1 MKILALK
8 NLVLLLS
15 LILGLVLLC
24 GQAQAELPKTVATEL
39 AQSDVP
45 ASDVSIYVQAV
56 DSHVPMLSH
65 NAEKGMN
72 PASVMKMVTT
82 NAALDLLT
90 PAYRWKTELYHDG
103 QIKDG
108 VLNGNLII
116 KGYGDPSFKVQ
127 DFWRLLMSLKQAGV
141 RKINGDLLIDKS
153 YFANGID
160 NGISFD
166 EEKWRA
172 YNAKPSAFS
181 VNGRSTSFRFLAN
194 ETGVSV
200 NQEFE
205 LAEVAIVNQMK
216 LVDGDCGNWRGRMSY
231 DIQTNGVQAKLAK
244 AVVRFKGVYP
254 ADCGERYIELSLF
267 DDAQYAF
274 FTFNKLWRELGG
286 SFEGKLKLQPVPGT
300 AKKLLEQASEP
311 LGTIVRDINK
321 WSNNLM
327 AQQLL
332 LTLGAEKAGT
342 PATMEK
348 GAGAVQDWFS
358 ANGLNSKALVIE
370 NGSGLSRMERIS
382 AQHLGRML
390 VRAYSSPVMPE
401 YMASMPILALD
412 GTVKHRLEDSAVNG
426 RAHLKTGSINGV
438 SSIAGYVLSASGHR
452 YVMVMLVNH
461 PNAGGSRDAQNAL
474 VEWVYRL
481 P

>member
-1 MKILALK
+1 MKKLTL
-8 NLVLLLS
+8 LVS
-15 LILGLVLLC
+15 LMLLC
-24 GQAQAELPKTVATEL
+24 AQVQAELPKTVATEL
-39 AQSDVP
+39 VQADVP
-45 ASDVSIYVQAV
+45 LSGVSIYVQAV
-56 DSHVPMLSH
+56 DNQAPTLSH
-65 NAEKGMN
+65 NADKGMN

-141 RKINGDLLIDKS
+141 KKINGDLLIDKS
-153 YFANGID
+153 YFADGLD

-166 EEKWRA
+166 DEKWRA

-181 VNGRSTSFRFLAN
+181 VNGRSTSFRFFAN
-194 ETGVSV
+194 ENGLSL

-205 LAEVAIVNQMK
+205 LPEVTIVNNMK

-231 DIQTNGVQAKLAK
+231 DIQTKAAK
-244 AVVRFKGVYP
+244 AVVSFKGVYA

-267 DDAQYAF
+267 DDTQYAN
-274 FTFNKLWRELGG
+274 FTFKKLWRELGG
-286 SFEGKLKLQPVPGT
+286 TFDGKLKLQPVPST
-300 AKKLLEQASEP
+300 AKKLLEQVSEP
-311 LGTIVRDINK
+311 LGTVVRDINK

-332 LTLGAEKAGT
+332 LTLGTEKLGA
-342 PATMEK
+342 PATMQK
-348 GAGAVQDWFS
+348 GAAAMQDWLFT
-358 ANGLNSKALVIE
+358 NGLNFKELVIE
-370 NGSGLSRMERIS
+370 NGSGLSRAERIS
-382 AQHLGRML
+382 AEHLGKML

-401 YMASMPILALD
+401 YMASMPILSLD
-412 GTVKHRLEDSAVNG
+412 GTVKHRLQDSAANG

-461 PNAGGSRDAQNAL
+461 PNAGASRDAQDAL